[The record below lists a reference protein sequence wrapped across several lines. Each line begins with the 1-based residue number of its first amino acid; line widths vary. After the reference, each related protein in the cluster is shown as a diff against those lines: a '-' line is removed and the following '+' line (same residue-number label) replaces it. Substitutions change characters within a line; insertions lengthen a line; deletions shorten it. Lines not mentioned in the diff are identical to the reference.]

1 MTRLNPH
8 RKTLV
13 NNKAML
19 DQIVIFQKEVFEI
32 LISSYVVN
40 AVLSV
45 PNKEEFFPRPGY
57 NNNSKNTKNTRCPVV
72 SFNCS
77 LGQLL
82 RTYSSE
88 NLLIFNMIWQGP
100 PFLKSSWMWCD
111 VSNEYFSSYF
121 IARTKCIRSRWDDVR
136 FVYRPTPLVGFV

>member
-1 MTRLNPH
+1 MMTRLNPH

-57 NNNSKNTKNTRCPVV
+57 NNNSKNTKNEKHQMSR
-72 SFNCS
+72 
-77 LGQLL
+77 G
-82 RTYSSE
+82 
-88 NLLIFNMIWQGP
+88 IF
-100 PFLKSSWMWCD
+100 
-111 VSNEYFSSYF
+111 
-121 IARTKCIRSRWDDVR
+121 
-136 FVYRPTPLVGFV
+136 